1 MSIEVRVPGFGLL
14 DLEHLVL
21 DFNGTLAIDGRFL
34 PGVKRRLDR
43 LTRTLHIHAVT
54 ADTFGKA
61 RASLAGLDCSL
72 EILAGGAEE
81 RAKAVYVRRL
91 GADRVACIGNG
102 RNDRLMLRTARLGL
116 AVIQAEGAA
125 AQTLAAADLVLPS
138 IVDALDL
145 FRKPRR
151 LVATLRS

>member
-1 MSIEVRVPGFGLL
+1 EHCGPLAGLL
-14 DLEHLVL
+14 NLEHVVL
-21 DFNGTLAIDGRFL
+21 DVDGTLPIDGRFL

-61 RASLAGLDCSL
+61 RASLAGLDCRL

-81 RAKAVYVRRL
+81 RAKAAYVRRL

-138 IVDALDL
+138 IIDALDL
-145 FRKPRR
+145 FRK
-151 LVATLRS
+151 